1 MLNAIAKPFG
11 ILLMWLY
18 EVVANYGLAVILF
31 ALIVKI
37 ILMPFQLKSKK
48 STMRTARLQPAI
60 QDIQKRYAGNQA
72 KINAETQKL
81 YKDAGIKPMSGCL
94 WSLIPFP
101 ILIALYQAIRYP
113 LTIMMGV
120 PAELLEKSGSILLKL
135 NELGFKPAMNAAYA
149 QIEQAQ
155 FISNHFDQFSGLS
168 DKLSQIDYSFL
179 GLDLGAQP
187 QWNFFMSGWSVE
199 KFGLFLI
206 PVIAAVLTWLTSKLS
221 QASSN
226 QNEQTAQ
233 TMKSMNIMM
242 PAMTLVFAFMMPAAL
257 GIYWI
262 ASSFFG
268 CLQDLIFNKVFKKQ
282 MAKEDA
288 EFNEKMR
295 QREAEL
301 EAKRQETERLRAM
314 NATVQNKNTS
324 KRKQQVKERE
334 ERDAKAAEWEKS
346 HKPQVEKEKL
356 PGQVGNRKYAR
367 GRAYVADRFGDA
379 PVEETEEEVQAVPA
393 TDEVVN
399 EIPEDIAE
407 VEAGETVEEDIYE
420 AEEEY
425 APEADEDSEADENVE
440 DDEAEDAE

>member
-11 ILLMWLY
+11 MLLMWLY
-18 EVVANYGLAVILF
+18 ELVANYGLAVILF
-31 ALIVKI
+31 GLIVKI
-37 ILMPFQLKSKK
+37 ILMPFQLKSKR

-81 YKDAGIKPMSGCL
+81 YKDAGVKPMSGCI

-101 ILIALYQAIRYP
+101 ILIALYQAIRFP
-113 LTIMMGV
+113 LTMMMRV
-120 PAELLEKSGSILLKL
+120 PDELLKEGGSILAKL
-135 NELGFKPAMNAAYA
+135 TELGFESAYKNAGYI

-155 FISNHFDQFSGLS
+155 FISNNFDKFAGLS
-168 DKLSQIDYSFL
+168 DKLTKIDYSFL

-187 QWNFFMSGWSVE
+187 KWNFFFTMSSSDPDFW
-199 KFGLFLI
+199 KMAGLFLI
-206 PVIAAVLTWLTSKLS
+206 PIIAAVLTWLTTKVT
-221 QASSN
+221 SSTSP
-226 QNEQTAQ
+226 QNDQTAQ

-262 ASSFFG
+262 ASSAFG
-268 CLQDLIFNKVFKKQ
+268 IIQDLIVGKAFKKK
-282 MAKEDA
+282 MAEEDR

-295 QREAEL
+295 KREEEL

-334 ERDAKAAEWEKS
+334 ERDAKAAEWEKT
-346 HKPQVEKEKL
+346 HNPQTEKDVL
-356 PGQVGNRKYAR
+356 PSQVGNRKYAR
-367 GRAYVADRFGDA
+367 GRAYVADRFEAA
-379 PVEETEEEVQAVPA
+379 PEAEETVETAEAVVEETVA
-393 TDEVVN
+393 
-399 EIPEDIAE
+399 EIPEEIDA
-407 VEAGETVEEDIYE
+407 VEAVETVEEDIVE

-425 APEADEDSEADENVE
+425 E
-440 DDEAEDAE
+440 DEAEEEADDEE